1 MAEQKMLSIPWAEK
15 RKEVEKI
22 LGEEEMIGRTWDIG
36 EDLLF
41 FYIILYAFGCT

>member
-22 LGEEEMIGRTWDIG
+22 LGDEGMIAMTWDIG

>member
-1 MAEQKMLSIPWAEK
+1 MAEQKMLSIPWTEK
-15 RKEVEKI
+15 KKEVVKI
-22 LGEEEMIGRTWDIG
+22 LGDEDMIAKTWDIG

>member
-15 RKEVEKI
+15 KKEVAKI
-22 LGEEEMIGRTWDIG
+22 LGEEEIIGRTWDIG

-41 FYIILYAFGCT
+41 FYIMLYAMGIT